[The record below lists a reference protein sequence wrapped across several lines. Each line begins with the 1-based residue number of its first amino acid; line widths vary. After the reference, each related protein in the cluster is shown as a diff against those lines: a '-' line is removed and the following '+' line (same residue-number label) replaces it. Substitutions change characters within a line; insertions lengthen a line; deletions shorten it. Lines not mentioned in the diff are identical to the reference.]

1 MARRAPPRMKRI
13 SKSLDSGLRSLD
25 EAIDDLADTLF
36 SSYSKDKQ
44 RHSASSAA
52 LSPEESM
59 ERMMAK
65 FEASLEGNDPE
76 RVAHMMELF
85 RKVAEVHAEELGL
98 NQAAKDELANADT
111 AATKGLLARLKPSFM
126 SRRKQKGAFTK
137 VLTVE
142 KM

>member
-1 MARRAPPRMKRI
+1 
-13 SKSLDSGLRSLD
+13 
-25 EAIDDLADTLF
+25 
-36 SSYSKDKQ
+36 
-44 RHSASSAA
+44 
-52 LSPEESM
+52 M